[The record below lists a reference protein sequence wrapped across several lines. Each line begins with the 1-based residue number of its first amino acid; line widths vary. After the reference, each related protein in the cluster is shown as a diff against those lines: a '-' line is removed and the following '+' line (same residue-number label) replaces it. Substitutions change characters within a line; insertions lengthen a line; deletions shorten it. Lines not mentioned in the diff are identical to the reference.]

1 MQVEPYRPGWQA
13 PGTLERGTLVIAGVR
28 RTYWLARAP
37 RRAAPLLMVLHG
49 SGMTGR
55 VMARLTGLGVR
66 GPAAGFTTVF
76 PDGWKGAWHA
86 ARPPEKEPGLDDAAF
101 LRLLTRTIE
110 SDGAA
115 RSWPVFLAGVSDGA
129 WYAEH
134 LARHG
139 QLPVAVLFL
148 VAGAA
153 LEWSRRMTPVPLLRA
168 TTVCIAGTGDPSVPY
183 GGGPLTRGGGVQGWR
198 LRRRATQHGERPGE
212 DVVVSVHA
220 TAGDWAAGNGI
231 AAGPGIEELP
241 LQPGDPPVTRLSWT
255 RPNCRPVTL
264 YRIEGGGHGWPGGP
278 QARPTRVIGPV
289 ARRLDATG
297 ILLDCAELE
306 GAPAPGLDP
315 RAIMRGGGGSD

>member
-1 MQVEPYRPGWQA
+1 MQVQPYRPGWQV
-13 PGTLERGTLVIAGVR
+13 PGPLERGTLEVAGVR
-28 RTYWLARAP
+28 RSYWLARAP
-37 RRAAPLLMVLHG
+37 ARGAPLLVVLHG
-49 SGMTGR
+49 SGMTGQA
-55 VMARLTGLGVR
+55 MARLTGLGVR

-86 ARPPEKEPGLDDAAF
+86 GRPPEKEPELDDSAF
-101 LRLLTRTIE
+101 LRRLTFAIE

-115 RSWPVFLAGVSDGA
+115 RSWPVVLAGISDGA

-148 VAGAA
+148 VAGTA
-153 LEWSRRMTPVPLLRA
+153 LEWSRRLAPVPLLRA

-183 GGGPLTRGGGVQGWR
+183 QGGPLTRGGPHGWL
-198 LRRRATQHGERPGE
+198 LRRRAARHGERPGE
-212 DVVVSVHA
+212 NVVAAAHA

-231 AAGPGIEELP
+231 AAGPEIEELP

-278 QARPTRVIGPV
+278 QVRSARVTGPI

-306 GAPAPGLDP
+306 GTPVPGRRSLLP
-315 RAIMRGGGGSD
+315 RR